1 MSERKRT
8 VLIPPC
14 PERNF
19 ILYCDTSAII
29 KLLLDE
35 QYSNE
40 LREREEKC
48 DRIAVCR
55 ITWAEAKA
63 ALSNHERQEV
73 QKLSRSLDSVKDL
86 IDRYPQQTNYR
97 DNISQLVSEVNSF
110 VRNAHQIAHQNL
122 EELWKSFT
130 LIDISDNVLNKA
142 GDFSG
147 RFSLRG
153 YDSVQLAAADEFQH
167 EIGESYLLLFASFD
181 KQLNLAARN
190 LGIATFPEY
199 PAN

>member
-73 QKLSRSLDSVKDL
+73 QKLSRPLDSVKDL

-97 DNISQLVSEVNSF
+97 DN
-110 VRNAHQIAHQNL
+110 VRETLENL
-122 EELWKSFT
+122 FWP
-130 LIDISDNVLNKA
+130 
-142 GDFSG
+142 
-147 RFSLRG
+147 
-153 YDSVQLAAADEFQH
+153 
-167 EIGESYLLLFASFD
+167 
-181 KQLNLAARN
+181 N
-190 LGIATFPEY
+190 LGF
-199 PAN
+199 